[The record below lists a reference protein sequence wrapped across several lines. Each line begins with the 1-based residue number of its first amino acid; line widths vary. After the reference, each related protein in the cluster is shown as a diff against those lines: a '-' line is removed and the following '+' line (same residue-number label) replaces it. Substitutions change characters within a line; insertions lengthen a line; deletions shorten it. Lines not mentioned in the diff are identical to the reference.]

1 MWVWQIRRYESCLLS
16 ALDSRGNGLHVNA
29 IAKRPCGEANHKH
42 AHVPAAKSSPAEA
55 LRGGSSNK
63 SSSRQGGTEEGGD
76 DLASVS
82 VDNGEQPKAPNT
94 SKFFSEQAKLLS
106 DLFTHPWKVA
116 DCVVKDDGSSN
127 SRHQMGPK
135 YADWR

>member
-1 MWVWQIRRYESCLLS
+1 MQ
-16 ALDSRGNGLHVNA
+16 VNA

-42 AHVPAAKSSPAEA
+42 AHVPAAKSSSPAEA

-63 SSSRQGGTEEGGD
+63 SSSKEEGGD

-82 VDNGEQPKAPNT
+82 VDDPWQPKAPNT
-94 SKFFSEQAKLLS
+94 SGKFFSEQAKLLS

-116 DCVVKDDGSSN
+116 DCVVKDDASS
-127 SRHQMGPK
+127 SSGRHQMGPK
-135 YADWR
+135 YSDWR